1 MLFLHTSDWHLGAT
15 AGEQDL
21 IEDQRYF
28 IDAICRIVQERRVDA
43 VLIAG
48 DVYDRSVPSG
58 AAVGLYDYAMD
69 RLCRELGVRVLAIA
83 GNHDSA
89 ERLGSC
95 GSLLD
100 KAGLHVLGMAQR
112 EPKAVEFPDTQ
123 VFLLPWIT
131 EEKVKSLYPGGG
143 DRLCY
148 PGPGQRVRGL

>member
-21 IEDQRYF
+21 YEDQRYF

-100 KAGLHVLGMAQR
+100 ISMVTSSTLT
-112 EPKAVEFPDTQ
+112 PAVVWFRT
-123 VFLLPWIT
+123 
-131 EEKVKSLYPGGG
+131 
-143 DRLCY
+143 
-148 PGPGQRVRGL
+148 